1 MTSQKP
7 TLSAELTLTKLIEA
21 LELLG
26 VTVVSPTEQMNREG
40 VQSAAIASTP
50 VGPPASAGT
59 PAAPSAPGVDVAC
72 MIAQLQALG
81 INIVSPSGAPVS
93 SSNTYTAPTPTA
105 ATGAGTGIPMFSR
118 NIRSPWANTA
128 PAGAAAA
135 GVSVATVVPMVA
147 VPAIGDMV
155 GKGKAPEA
163 APATGSSGCT
173 PVKPGDEAAA
183 NGFVCTHCN
192 TYNMLKSAT
201 HNWYA
206 ITAGREVGVYQ
217 GWHRVQPL
225 ISGVPHTSY
234 RKYASQAAATEAFN
248 EAMEAGLVIV
258 IN

>member
-7 TLSAELTLTKLIEA
+7 TLSAELMLTKLIEA

-59 PAAPSAPGVDVAC
+59 PAAPSAPSVDVAR

-81 INIVSPSGAPVS
+81 INVVSPSGAPVS
-93 SSNTYTAPTPTA
+93 SSNAYTAPTPTA
-105 ATGAGTGIPMFSR
+105 ATGAGTGIPTFSR

-135 GVSVATVVPMVA
+135 GVSVATMVPMVA

-163 APATGSSGCT
+163 GSSGCT
-173 PVKPGDEAAA
+173 PVKPSDEAAA
-183 NGFVCTHCN
+183 NSFENDFVSEGAPELPRVPWRIQRCRD
-192 TYNMLKSAT
+192 A
-201 HNWYA
+201 
-206 ITAGREVGVYQ
+206 RE
-217 GWHRVQPL
+217 P
-225 ISGVPHTSY
+225 
-234 RKYASQAAATEAFN
+234 
-248 EAMEAGLVIV
+248 
-258 IN
+258 